1 MNDNL
6 HSPLDIENILKAYY
20 LDKYDPFVNNNL
32 ANENSVKKLHGKGL
46 LKGWKGNE
54 KGVLDCSAPLPVY
67 FMLSEKGKAFVEMIL
82 NIPYPVEKEKLDT
95 SS

>member
-20 LDKYDPFVNNNL
+20 LDRYDPFENNTI
-32 ANENSVKKLHGKGL
+32 ANESSVKKLHSKGF
-46 LKGWKGNE
+46 LKAWKGTE
-54 KGVLDCSAPLPVY
+54 KGVLNCAAPLPVY
-67 FMLSEKGKAFVEMIL
+67 FMLSEKGEAFVNTIL
-82 NIPYPVEKEKLDT
+82 NTPYPVDT